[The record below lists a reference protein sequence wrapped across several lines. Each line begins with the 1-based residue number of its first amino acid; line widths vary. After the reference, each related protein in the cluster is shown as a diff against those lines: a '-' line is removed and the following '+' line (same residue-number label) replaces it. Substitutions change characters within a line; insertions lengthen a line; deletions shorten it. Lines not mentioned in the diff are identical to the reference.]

1 MSVIN
6 DWHMMLIW
14 HRILHNLPTYSRNRV
29 LKICPILR
37 TLKTGKVI
45 WPAEGGETL
54 NDLEFLAYDDP
65 ADPEGDED
73 EEEGD

>member
-1 MSVIN
+1 M
-6 DWHMMLIW
+6 
-14 HRILHNLPTYSRNRV
+14 
-29 LKICPILR
+29 KICPILR

-73 EEEGD
+73 EEEGDYNQD